1 MPESSNPADRRAE
14 GHSVEKERATH
25 AADLGRLD
33 AFSTAAASS
42 KTEVR
47 RIREHNRVKRLRHLL
62 MGVAVFA
69 LYAAKR
75 SIIDG
80 DPLQFGLPS
89 ISPDTMIYLIPPL
102 LLLTLAMTPL
112 LILQQGKSPGIRFS
126 PDQIGI
132 GFEDVRGIDVVR
144 EEVTRTLQIFLTY
157 RTFKDELGGNPRRGV
172 LFEGSPGTGKTHLAK
187 AMAAEAGVPFFFVSA
202 PAFQSMFFGMTAFRI
217 RAFFRG
223 LKRAA
228 RKEGGAIGFIE
239 EIDAVGMARAGMSH
253 TTEHRSKGMSVA
265 RFGSNDN
272 GPMVNELLI
281 QLQSFDSPPLR
292 GRIRNKM
299 IDVVNGF
306 LPTERSI
313 KKKVSK
319 YSNVLIIAATNR
331 ADTLDPALLRPGRFD
346 RILHFDLP
354 SRAGR
359 RELIDY
365 FLERRKHTPE
375 LDREEMREEF
385 ASMTLGYTPAMLE
398 HVLDESLVWA
408 LRDNRRELNWRDVQR
423 ARLTQEIG
431 IAQPVAY
438 TERERDLIATHEAG
452 HAVAAY
458 LCAKDRKLEV
468 LSIIKRRSALGLLAH
483 SDAEERFTKTK
494 SELEGTLKIALAGM
508 AAEQLFFGE
517 SGTGPSSDLHAATS
531 LTAQMV
537 GSFGMGSS
545 LVSYDA
551 VENGPHG
558 SPNIVAKVLSN
569 DDTKREVDE
578 ILRKHKD
585 QVAYLLEANK
595 DLIEALRDALLEREE
610 LMGDEILAVLDDA
623 QKRRAEMS

>member
-1 MPESSNPADRRAE
+1 
-14 GHSVEKERATH
+14 
-25 AADLGRLD
+25 
-33 AFSTAAASS
+33 
-42 KTEVR
+42 
-47 RIREHNRVKRLRHLL
+47 
-62 MGVAVFA
+62 
-69 LYAAKR
+69 
-75 SIIDG
+75 
-80 DPLQFGLPS
+80 
-89 ISPDTMIYLIPPL
+89 
-102 LLLTLAMTPL
+102 
-112 LILQQGKSPGIRFS
+112 
-126 PDQIGI
+126 
-132 GFEDVRGIDVVR
+132 
-144 EEVTRTLQIFLTY
+144 
-157 RTFKDELGGNPRRGV
+157 
-172 LFEGSPGTGKTHLAK
+172 
-187 AMAAEAGVPFFFVSA
+187 MAAEAGVPFFFVSA

-217 RAFFRG
+217 RSFFRG
-223 LKRAA
+223 LKKAA

-239 EIDAVGMARAGMSH
+239 EIDAVGMARAGMNAAPLPGPA
-253 TTEHRSKGMSVA
+253 RMSTS
-265 RFGSNDN
+265 RFGSSDN

-281 QLQSFDSPPLR
+281 QLQSFDSPPFFGRVKNR
-292 GRIRNKM
+292 G
-299 IDVVNGF
+299 IDLLNTF
-306 LPTERSI
+306 LPSERSI
-313 KKKVSK
+313 KKKDSK

-375 LDREEMREEF
+375 LDKEEMREEF
-385 ASMTLGYTPAMLE
+385 ASMTLGYSPAMLE
-398 HVLDESLVWA
+398 HVLDEALVWA
-408 LRDNRRELNWRDVQR
+408 LRDDRRELNWRDVQR

-438 TERERDLIATHEAG
+438 TDRERDLIATHEAG

-494 SELEGTLKIALAGM
+494 SELEGTLKIALGGM

-517 SGTGPSSDLHAATS
+517 SGTGPSSDLQAATT
-531 LTAQMV
+531 LAAQMV

-545 LVSYDA
+545 LVSYEA
-551 VENGPHG
+551 VDNGPHG
-558 SPNIVAKVLSN
+558 SPNIVAKILSN

-595 DLIEALRDALLEREE
+595 DLVEALRDALLDREE
-610 LMGDEILAVLDDA
+610 LLGDEILSVLDEA
-623 QKRRAEMS
+623 QQRRTEMIG